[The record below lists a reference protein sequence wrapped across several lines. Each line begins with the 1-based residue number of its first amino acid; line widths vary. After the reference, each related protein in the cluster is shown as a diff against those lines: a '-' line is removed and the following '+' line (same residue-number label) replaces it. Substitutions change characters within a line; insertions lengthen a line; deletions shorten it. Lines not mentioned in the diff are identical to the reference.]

1 MKRANLAHAALCVGW
16 SLALPGLVAAQA
28 TTTGKAPAVSTLP
41 AAIPILPMAD
51 VVLFP
56 ATSIP
61 LHVFEPRYRAMVTD
75 ALKGDRIIGIVLR
88 RPEFD
93 PDFVKGPDAA
103 IFPIG
108 CAGVITKVDAVA
120 DGGYDIVL
128 QAVAKFRITREE
140 TGKPYR
146 IARVT
151 AIPET
156 LRAAEGSALRTERR
170 KLEMLVA
177 ASSGS
182 IGIVQVPGGGSDE
195 AFVNAVSQHVEI
207 DSLDRETLLEQA
219 GPLARARRLIDL
231 LKETT
236 P

>member
-1 MKRANLAHAALCVGW
+1 MTSERWHRVEQLYHAALGRDASQRAAFLDGACAGDE
-16 SLALPGLVAAQA
+16 SLRQEVESLLAREHSAEGFPAAPAFEAAA
-28 TTTGKAPAVSTLP
+28 TVMGEDAAPRAVLHPLGAPLSAIPHAAHGSTVYRDPARNGFTRREPGKAVVKTRPVG
-41 AAIPILPMAD
+41 
-51 VVLFP
+51 VLF
-56 ATSIP
+56 
-61 LHVFEPRYRAMVTD
+61 
-75 ALKGDRIIGIVLR
+75 
-88 RPEFD
+88 
-93 PDFVKGPDAA
+93 
-103 IFPIG
+103 
-108 CAGVITKVDAVA
+108 GVITEGDAVA

-177 ASSGS
+177 ASSAG
-182 IGIVQVPGGGSDE
+182 IGIVPVPGGRSDE
-195 AFVNAVSQHVEI
+195 AFVNAVSQH
-207 DSLDRETLLEQA
+207 LE
-219 GPLARARRLIDL
+219 IDL